1 MTQTMKKTFVR
12 PTVTLSPFAA
22 ADILAS
28 SGIEAG
34 QLDFGGNGTGGG
46 TGTGGNGSG
55 SGGITTGDT
64 SGGNFDWNT
73 GQLGG

>member
-28 SGIEAG
+28 SGFEAG

-46 TGTGGNGSG
+46 GTGSGGNGS
-55 SGGITTGDT
+55 GITTGDT

>member
-34 QLDFGGNGTGGG
+34 QLDFGGNGTG
-46 TGTGGNGSG
+46 TGGNGSG

>member
-12 PTVTLSPFAA
+12 PTVTVSPFAA

-34 QLDFGGNGTGGG
+34 QLDFGGNG